1 MIIMIIILLIIII
14 LTIILIIIITIII
27 IINQNKRK
35 KPENRIS
42 NSYLTCNLLSQ
53 YWACNKY
60 LVRMLHAEVSLSY
73 KTDVCLL

>member
-14 LTIILIIIITIII
+14 LTIILIIIITIVII
-27 IINQNKRK
+27 IINQSKQK

-60 LVRMLHAEVSLSY
+60 LVMMLHAEVS
-73 KTDVCLL
+73 